1 MRAPVFG
8 LSTTPIMDIKSELRL
23 QIERDMLALLTRSRS
38 TSNA

>member
-23 QIERDMLALLTRSRS
+23 QIERDILALLTRSQS